1 MGERLFN
8 GKETNMENVLE
19 ILERFQWR
27 LKSGRQKNICCLL
40 VEQNYYG
47 ADEDLYLLTVE
58 IRKGYANA
66 GIEDC
71 VQILERGAW
80 YWKEV
85 YRPKPREQT
94 RRINVEAWKQQ
105 KRQRAAV

>member
-19 ILERFQWR
+19 ILDRFQWR
-27 LKSGRQKNICCLL
+27 LRSGRQKNICRL
-40 VEQNYYG
+40 VAEQAYYG

-58 IRKGYANA
+58 VRKHYSNA

-71 VQILERGAW
+71 LQILERGAW
-80 YWKEV
+80 YWQDA
-85 YRPKPREQT
+85 YRPK
-94 RRINVEAWKQQ
+94 RRINTEAWKQQ